1 MNKPRTPTAD
11 EERETAAAIAAI
23 LPEAASLVDV
33 VTRLRR
39 TLRQR
44 VRAEFSG
51 EALPTAQVEILQ
63 RILDEPNLRIS
74 DLARKHRMA
83 KNTVSTL
90 VQQLVVKGLVERL
103 PDAADRRVVRLT
115 LTRHGEQ
122 SLRVWTDLDERL
134 LATAL
139 RRIDESQRAA
149 IINSV
154 PALVLLAA
162 ELEHI

>member
-1 MNKPRTPTAD
+1 M
-11 EERETAAAIAAI
+11 
-23 LPEAASLVDV
+23 
-33 VTRLRR
+33 
-39 TLRQR
+39 
-44 VRAEFSG
+44 
-51 EALPTAQVEILQ
+51 EILQ

>member
-1 MNKPRTPTAD
+1 M
-11 EERETAAAIAAI
+11 
-23 LPEAASLVDV
+23 
-33 VTRLRR
+33 TRLRR